1 LLQISID
8 EIFDLLILDKQRR
21 YVSIHGVF
29 LEDVFIKENSM
40 RFVLALVGMLLAFVV
55 GVFVEHDFNVVN
67 LARTQAVQTRSTCVC
82 GSSCDCCSACLGNE
96 KCVCKKCDCCVNCPG
111 HK

>member
-67 LARTQAVQTRSTCVC
+67 LARAQATSTRCVC
-82 GSSCDCCSACLGNE
+82 GKDCNCCQGCLDGKECTCKVCRCCTNCKGNQ
-96 KCVCKKCDCCVNCPG
+96 
-111 HK
+111 